1 MERRKT
7 LKDIIKVTLSNA
19 SLLLAGVAT
28 SFVLPKFFS
37 MQDYG
42 LYKVFNLYTTY
53 IVLLQFGLSEGL
65 YLYYGGR
72 KKEEVSSEKFSI
84 ILWTVILLDAIIA
97 ATVIVVSYFALSEH
111 YRFIFLM
118 IAFDI
123 LIVNITN
130 IYQFLSQAI
139 QRFTELSIRNL
150 AKSVMTIVAV
160 VLIAMINTGS
170 DNVYLGYRFYI
181 ITVVI
186 INALLLGWYVFT
198 YRDLLQFGIKIEW
211 KTVWIFAK
219 SGFPLCLSNVISS
232 LILAMDRQV
241 VSIFFSTEEY
251 AVYSFAYSMLTL
263 FSTVITSIAVVIFP
277 LLKQKAPEE
286 LKKEYKSSIA
296 VIAFVISIMAIGYFP
311 LCWFVKSF
319 LPAYV
324 ASLDIFRI
332 IIPGLMISSPV
343 SIIIHN
349 YFKTLNKNGT
359 FFVSSSA
366 ILGLSIVFNLIA
378 YFIFG
383 TMSSISYASILVLLI
398 WYFLEELLLKREI
411 QVESLCSIV
420 YILLMGVLFFCIAG
434 MPSWIVG
441 GITYLFAV
449 VIGTL
454 LFNFSA
460 VNRLLKVIKGRE

>member
-84 ILWTVILLDAIIA
+84 VLWTVILLEAIIA